1 MRKQRRAMRKNR
13 NKWLLLGTVAL
24 IAIAGVTVFFL
35 FYGNGT
41 VSPKTGI
48 STSSST
54 RSSLKTVQKSSQK
67 AGVEK
72 NSTAAADESAS
83 NDSSPALH
91 LTWQQF
97 ESWVRLTVKQASQV
111 YTPQNY
117 RFEPFVTNGLVALK
131 AYYNM
136 SPDVQY
142 GVTNASQLVEQPSAS
157 QHHPDDFEYN
167 GTYRIN
173 QYGQLE
179 YCGKGELEYKPV
191 PNSDDSLQTV
201 LSEK

>member
-1 MRKQRRAMRKNR
+1 MRKQRRALRKNR
-13 NKWLLLGTVAL
+13 NKWLLLGIVAL
-24 IAIAGVTVFFL
+24 IAIAGATVFFL

-41 VSPKTGI
+41 VSPKTGV
-48 STSSST
+48 STSSPT
-54 RSSLKTVQKSSQK
+54 RSSLKTGQKSSQK
-67 AGVEK
+67 AGIEK
-72 NSTAAADESAS
+72 NNTAADESTS

-179 YCGKGELEYKPV
+179 YCVKGELEYKPV
-191 PNSDDSLQTV
+191 PNADDALQTV

>member
-1 MRKQRRAMRKNR
+1 MRKQRRALRKNR
-13 NKWLLLGTVAL
+13 NKWLLLGIVAL
-24 IAIAGVTVFFL
+24 IAIAGETVFFL

-41 VSPKTGI
+41 ASPKTGV

-54 RSSLKTVQKSSQK
+54 RSSLITVQKSSQK
-67 AGVEK
+67 AGIEK
-72 NSTAAADESAS
+72 NNTVADESAS

-142 GVTNASQLVEQPSAS
+142 GVTNASQLVEQSSAS

-179 YCGKGELEYKPV
+179 YCGKGELECKPV
-191 PNSDDSLQTV
+191 PNADDALQTV